1 MKTVTLA
8 RRSALGGLRG
18 LCVVIMVGLGGASAE
33 AIEPTRGA
41 TLYRACGGAAPQTCL
56 AYVAGVIDLHDEAM
70 APQLGPM
77 FCIEGE
83 PDPKEVGVSVW
94 LWYQRHPEALDAPAV
109 YGVTQALAG
118 LFPCK

>member
-1 MKTVTLA
+1 MRPAALA
-8 RRSALGGLRG
+8 RRDRRRGLGGLCFLALFAAG
-18 LCVVIMVGLGGASAE
+18 WASAQ

-56 AYVAGVIDLHDEAM
+56 AYVAGVIDLHDEAI

-77 FCIEGE
+77 FCIGDE

-94 LWYQRHPEALDAPAV
+94 LWYQRHPEALEAPAV
-109 YGVTQALAG
+109 FGVTQALAG
-118 LFPCK
+118 LFPCS